1 MIRSYYLFI
10 GILLISL
17 SSCLKD
23 PEVANEEELITTL
36 KYKLTPVTGGNEVV
50 MTFKDVDGTGGNAA
64 QITGGT
70 LLKNTAYTGVLE
82 LLNEQANPVVN
93 ITQEVQTEA
102 TDHQF
107 FFSALNGL
115 TTVVS
120 YTDKDSNGNPL
131 GILTSLNTGA
141 VSSGKLRI
149 TLRHEPN
156 KSAQGVKEGLI
167 TNAGGETDIEVE
179 FPVNVN

>member
-1 MIRSYYLFI
+1 VIRSYYLFI
-10 GILLISL
+10 AFFLFSL

-23 PEVANEEELITTL
+23 PEETNEEELITTL
-36 KYKLTPVTGGNEVV
+36 KYKLTPVTGGNEVI
-50 MTFKDVDGTGGNAA
+50 MIFKDLDGAGGNAA

-70 LLKNTAYTGVLE
+70 LSKNIAYTGVIE
-82 LLNEQANPVVN
+82 LLNEQANPVIN

-102 TDHQF
+102 ADHQF

-115 TTVVS
+115 TTTVV
-120 YTDKDSNGNPL
+120 YTDMDNNGNPI
-131 GILTSLNTGA
+131 GISTRLSTGA
-141 VSSGKLRI
+141 VSNGKLKI

-156 KSAQGVKEGLI
+156 KSAQGVKDGLI

>member
-1 MIRSYYLFI
+1 M
-10 GILLISL
+10 
-17 SSCLKD
+17 
-23 PEVANEEELITTL
+23 
-36 KYKLTPVTGGNEVV
+36 YKR
-50 MTFKDVDGTGGNAA
+50 
-64 QITGGT
+64 Q
-70 LLKNTAYTGVLE
+70 
-82 LLNEQANPVVN
+82 
-93 ITQEVQTEA
+93 TQEVQTEA

-149 TLRHEPN
+149 TLRPVSYTH
-156 KSAQGVKEGLI
+156 LI
-167 TNAGGETDIEVE
+167 LYKVFEK
-179 FPVNVN
+179 PQSSS